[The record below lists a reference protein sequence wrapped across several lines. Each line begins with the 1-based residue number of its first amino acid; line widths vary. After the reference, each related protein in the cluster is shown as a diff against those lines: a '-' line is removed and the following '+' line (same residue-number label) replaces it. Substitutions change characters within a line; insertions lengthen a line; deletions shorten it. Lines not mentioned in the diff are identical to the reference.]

1 MVLCRQNI
9 VWFSLMTLLIA
20 FHVAAEYDNTPQ
32 PSEEDNSSSE
42 ATIEDSNESR
52 NKRSIEA
59 TNVDNNSKGG
69 DGKSM
74 ARAGIPGLPDP
85 ATILKVAEILQALGE
100 KVVPILVEGNSVAN
114 LVAER
119 LDKNYAFLK
128 DLKSQI
134 DSLTYQTK
142 SM

>member
-1 MVLCRQNI
+1 M
-9 VWFSLMTLLIA
+9 SLQ
-20 FHVAAEYDNTPQ
+20 YDNAPQ

-52 NKRSIEA
+52 SKRSLEA
-59 TNVDNNSKGG
+59 TNVDNNSKDG
-69 DGKSM
+69 DGKLM

-85 ATILKVAEILQALGE
+85 MTILKVAEILQSLGE
-100 KVVPILVEGNSVAN
+100 KIVPIIVEGNSVAN

-128 DLKSQI
+128 DIKTEI
-134 DSLTYQTK
+134 DSLTY
-142 SM
+142 

>member
-1 MVLCRQNI
+1 MVFFRQNI
-9 VWFSLMTLLIA
+9 VWLSLVTLLIA
-20 FHVAAEYDNTPQ
+20 FHVEADYDNTPQ

-59 TNVDNNSKGG
+59 TNVDNNNKGG

-85 ATILKVAEILQALGE
+85 TTILKVAEILQALGE

-128 DLKSQI
+128 DLKSEI